1 MYSIYIT
8 HFIIIIKAKRKSSI
22 FASLAYQR
30 GLFET
35 SETESWKETIETK
48 MLVENN

>member
-1 MYSIYIT
+1 MIWLQVIWNIIN
-8 HFIIIIKAKRKSSI
+8 IIIIYINI
-22 FASLAYQR
+22 FASLADQR

-35 SETESWKETIETK
+35 SLTESWKETIDTK

>member
-1 MYSIYIT
+1 M
-8 HFIIIIKAKRKSSI
+8 H
-22 FASLAYQR
+22 AYVTVFLCVFLPDQR

-48 MLVENN
+48 LLVENN

>member
-1 MYSIYIT
+1 MY
-8 HFIIIIKAKRKSSI
+8 I
-22 FASLAYQR
+22 FASLADQR

-48 MLVENN
+48 MLIENN